1 MNLRNLILVAAGALF
16 LTACQTD
23 TKPSV
28 VVASREQ
35 TNVKVPP
42 IEKPSPFKPA
52 RFKFAKADSP
62 NAIVSLDYKNYTLFQ
77 EYMLGTNKRELDW
90 NTRLEQANSS
100 ILLLQGVTEVK
111 PEIPTQ

>member
-1 MNLRNLILVAAGALF
+1 MRKIVLLAA
-16 LTACQTD
+16 LTPFFIAGCQTD

-90 NTRLEQANSS
+90 NTRLDQANSS
-100 ILLLQGVTEVK
+100 ILLLQGITEVK